1 MLTLGIPGSSATA
14 MMMGALIMAG
24 VRPGPML
31 LAQNPELFWGVV
43 ASMYIANV
51 LLIIINLPLI
61 PFIVQFLRLP
71 YYILYIVIIAVTA
84 VGVYS
89 VDNSA
94 FDLLMM
100 GVFGL
105 VGYVFKKL
113 DYPLAPCVLAVI
125 LGPMVER
132 ALRQSLV
139 MSTGSY
145 DIFIMRPISGVLLA
159 LALLTLFAPWIQQ
172 AFANRSRRKSFS
184 ESGEDQ
190 QN

>member
-1 MLTLGIPGSSATA
+1 
-14 MMMGALIMAG
+14 
-24 VRPGPML
+24 
-31 LAQNPELFWGVV
+31 
-43 ASMYIANV
+43 MYIANI

-100 GVFGL
+100 GFFGL

-159 LALLTLFAPWIQQ
+159 LALLTLFAPLIQQ